1 MVLTSVPVL
10 LPYALC
16 LCIFSHLLPCCFTML
31 RERIHFRDII
41 IIIQKNTLAYY
52 LTSWSYDISGLNGI
66 EN

>member
-16 LCIFSHLLPCCFTML
+16 LCIFSHLLPCFIMV